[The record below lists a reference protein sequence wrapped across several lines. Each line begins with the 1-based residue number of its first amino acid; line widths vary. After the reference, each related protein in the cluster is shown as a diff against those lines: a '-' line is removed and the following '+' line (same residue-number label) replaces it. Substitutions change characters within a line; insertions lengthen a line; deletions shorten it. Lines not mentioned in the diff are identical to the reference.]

1 MEKHITSE
9 CKLFYSICTLTETK
23 GIGKKMIINTD
34 NLISIEEVNQDFSKV
49 THRIDENGMAIILKE
64 NKPYCIVT
72 DFAEYETIQEIQK
85 LSTDKSLNNITA
97 YNPYIEIDVEQ
108 YRKQHPLLAFICY
121 DYVGTR
127 KYKKKN
133 EGWLLFEGSVS
144 GISLLY
150 KELFQFGRKEYQC
163 FMPEYWLEQ
172 MKKIFKAESKEMVDI
187 LSEPNWS
194 KNGKILSIFDVTS
207 YKYCDV
213 VFFGQL
219 KTLFGEPLYT
229 TDDVQNQYSYCISA
243 TGKDNNTIYFDVY
256 AGPSGPAIGGGFFQ
270 DNPKVTDEDINKMAH
285 LLISYILQ
293 AKPTDYDYEGI
304 YENDI
309 IIKEGIKNGCPYYKE
324 EEIKEE
330 TLKIEELDEIEYYIS
345 AVDENN
351 KIANIY
357 IQTIDNSEPSEQVIN
372 YIIQDIKKKK
382 VSYNNFTL
390 IEMGIKNGCPFCVE
404 KQIYDFSEETIHKSC
419 KDK

>member
-1 MEKHITSE
+1 MNVNFFIVF
-9 CKLFYSICTLTETK
+9 CALTETK

-72 DFAEYETIQEIQK
+72 DFTEYETIQEIQK
-85 LSTDKSLNNITA
+85 LSTDKSLSNITA
-97 YNPYIEIDVEQ
+97 YNPCIKIDVEQ

-127 KYKKKN
+127 EYKKKN

-243 TGKDNNTIYFDVY
+243 TDKNNNTIYFNVY
-256 AGPSGPAIGGGFFQ
+256 SGATGPAIGGGFFQ
-270 DNPKVTDEDINKMAH
+270 DNPKVTKEDRKKMAR

-293 AKPTDYDYEGI
+293 AKPSDYDYEGQ

-309 IIKEGIKNGCPYYKE
+309 IIKEGIRNGKSYHE
-324 EEIKEE
+324 IEEIEE
-330 TLKIEELDEIEYYIS
+330 IPK
-345 AVDENN
+345 DENETDIDYWVSAIDKN
-351 KIANIY
+351 NNISDVH
-357 IQTIDNSEPSEQVIN
+357 IIETTDNFEPSKQEIN
-372 YIIQDIKKKK
+372 DIIQIMKEKG
-382 VSYNNFTL
+382 YITFFL
-390 IEMGIKNGCPFCVE
+390 IGMGIKNGCPFYAQR
-404 KQIYDFSEETIHKSC
+404 QIYDISETDIQK
-419 KDK
+419 